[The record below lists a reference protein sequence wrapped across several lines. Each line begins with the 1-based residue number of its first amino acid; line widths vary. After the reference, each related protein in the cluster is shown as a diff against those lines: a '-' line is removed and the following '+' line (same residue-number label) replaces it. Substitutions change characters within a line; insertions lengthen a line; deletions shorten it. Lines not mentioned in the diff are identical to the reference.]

1 MVPGGSGWFRLVP
14 GGFRVLHTPDLH
26 CLFEW
31 SSLIVVGFL
40 VLNLLPRFLEWLLI
54 LKLKF

>member
-1 MVPGGSGWFRLVP
+1 MATLRAVQRQIQTV
-14 GGFRVLHTPDLH
+14 DLH
-26 CLFEW
+26 CLFEC